1 MDILK
6 YCFGI
11 DPAKHELEKIRRTNA
26 LKRAKLKR
34 RPIAQRFIYV
44 HAPPRRSSAIT
55 FGDDNSDVIEATI

>member
-34 RPIAQRFIYV
+34 RPIAQRYIYV
-44 HAPPRRSSAIT
+44 HAPTEQAPRAKT
-55 FGDDNSDVIEATI
+55 HQENLNNLETAV